1 MAEYVLILP
10 STSDCPV
17 WLCVCLCLSVCPSRP
32 SVRSVCPSVCL
43 CVFVC
48 VFSYVFG
55 VLECLCGELA
65 SACPSVPEQSSKSFC
80 LPRVCLEQLSAS
92 TSSGH
97 PRSEQLPC
105 TALHLSELHL
115 QARKSSGE
123 LTWSGDGSTS
133 VGSAEIAAASA
144 RTSARTSIKSEASA
158 SMQRVSRSAAK
169 RWTSSI
175 FTRQHSGLPTSCDGN
190 KLQIP
195 PRISLQEKIFKVPR
209 PSKTDVAEGLERR
222 PPRL

>member
-1 MAEYVLILP
+1 MLILP

-17 WLCVCLCLSVCPSRP
+17 WLCVCLSVRLSICP
-32 SVRSVCPSVCL
+32 SVRLSVSVSLFVFFLTCLVCWSVCAGNWRVHVRLSRNNRVSPSAYPG
-43 CVFVC
+43 FAW
-48 VFSYVFG
+48 SN
-55 VLECLCGELA
+55 
-65 SACPSVPEQSSKSFC
+65 
-80 LPRVCLEQLSAS
+80 LSAS

-115 QARKSSGE
+115 QARKV
-123 LTWSGDGSTS
+123 TWSGDGSTS

-175 FTRQHSGLPTSCDGN
+175 FNSAAQRSSDQL
-190 KLQIP
+190 
-195 PRISLQEKIFKVPR
+195 
-209 PSKTDVAEGLERR
+209 
-222 PPRL
+222 